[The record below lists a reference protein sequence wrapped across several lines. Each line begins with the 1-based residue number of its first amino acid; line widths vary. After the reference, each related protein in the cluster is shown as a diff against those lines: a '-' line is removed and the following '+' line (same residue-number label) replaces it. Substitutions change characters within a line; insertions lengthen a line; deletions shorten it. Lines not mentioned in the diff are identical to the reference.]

1 MPRLMLRNRREQ
13 QAWALLAPMLIIMLA
28 VTGYPL
34 LSTVRL
40 SFTDAILTG
49 HAVTPR
55 WVGWDN
61 FRYVFTDPN
70 FGDAFWRTL
79 YFTLV
84 SVGIEIVLGVLVAL
98 LLDRD
103 FYGRSFA
110 RAMIVLPWA
119 LPTIVNAML
128 WRLIYNPEFGSLNAV
143 LSQLGLID
151 SYRSWLGDTDLAMN
165 MVILADVWKNYPLVA
180 LIVLAALQTIPR
192 ELYQAAAI
200 DGAGPWTRF
209 WKITFPHI
217 LGPLTVALILRMIEA
232 FKVFDIIYVMTRG
245 GPADSTKTVSFFVY
259 QESFS
264 YLRAGSGASYA
275 LVVTIASAVMIAVY
289 ITLLRRRERKA

>member
-1 MPRLMLRNRREQ
+1 MLAHRRER
-13 QAWALLAPMLIIMLA
+13 QAWALLLPMLIIMLA

-49 HAVTPR
+49 HASAPR
-55 WVGWDN
+55 WVGWEN
-61 FRYVFTDPN
+61 FRYVFTDPD

-128 WRLIYNPEFGSLNAV
+128 WRLIYNPEFGSFNAV

-151 SYRSWLGDTDLAMN
+151 SYRSWLGDPDMAMN

-275 LVVTIASAVMIAVY
+275 LVVTMASAVMIAIY
-289 ITLLRRRERKA
+289 ITLLRRRERRS

>member
-1 MPRLMLRNRREQ
+1 MLRSRRER
-13 QAWALLAPMLIIMLA
+13 QAWALLLPMLLIMLA

-34 LSTVRL
+34 VSTVRL

-49 HAVTPR
+49 HVSMFH

-61 FRYVFTDPN
+61 FRYVFTDPD

-79 YFTLV
+79 YFTIV
-84 SVGIEIVLGVLVAL
+84 SVGIEMVLGVLVGL
-98 LLDRD
+98 LLDCEFR
-103 FYGRSFA
+103 GRA
-110 RAMIVLPWA
+110 IMRALIVLPWA

-128 WRLIYNPEFGSLNAV
+128 WRLIYSPEYGSLNAL
-143 LSQLGLID
+143 LSQFGLID
-151 SYRSWLGDTDLAMN
+151 SYRSWLGDPDSAMN
-165 MVILADVWKNYPLVA
+165 MVIMADVWKNYPLVA

-192 ELYQAAAI
+192 ELYMAAAI
-200 DGAGPWTRF
+200 DGAGPWIRF
-209 WKITFPHI
+209 WRITFPQI
-217 LGPLTVALILRMIEA
+217 LAPLTVALILRMIEA

-264 YLRAGSGASYA
+264 YLRAGSGAAYA
-275 LVVTIASAVMIAVY
+275 LVVTIASAVMIATY
-289 ITLLRRRERKA
+289 ITLLRRRERA